1 MHQPASVS
9 RLAAPA
15 IDPSMLTP
23 LLLMGFAF
31 MGYFFTLLLI
41 RIRADLAAR
50 KVQALR
56 VAQLAAAE

>member
-1 MHQPASVS
+1 
-9 RLAAPA
+9 
-15 IDPSMLTP
+15 MLLP
-23 LLLMGFAF
+23 LLLMALAF

-50 KVQALR
+50 KVAVLR